1 MKLRTLILVWT
12 SRCTPNSHES
22 HSSNDFP
29 RLAICSQTQ
38 VCGFVTQFRSVLHTQ
53 NMSKHISIHIINCV
67 QQAFCEALHTE
78 KSRGGPKKK
87 SLNSK
92 TKWWSCFK
100 TTLGQCFS
108 QLFRINSTRPPTW
121 FNINSIKPWMVA
133 NKSPT
138 TQKHIGKLPGQLFKT
153 ILRTWEPQYVSLWRC
168 AFGYHARKIF
178 TK

>member
-53 NMSKHISIHIINCV
+53 NMSKHTSIHIINCV

-78 KSRGGPKKK
+78 KSRGGPKIKF
-87 SLNSK
+87 LNSK